1 MPSVSILLII
11 SIKATRPHE
20 GSLRAERI
28 INPGAEYFCVQ
39 GWNFCCHTC
48 FTNKHAPHDSF
59 SEIMIQIVRNIL
71 LLCQFIRNIGFQF
84 VSI

>member
-28 INPGAEYFCVQ
+28 GNDLAQFFLYALMRLLVC
-39 GWNFCCHTC
+39 T
-48 FTNKHAPHDSF
+48 TTKKRAPLC
-59 SEIMIQIVRNIL
+59 RNHEPNYKPNHEGQVD
-71 LLCQFIRNIGFQF
+71 C
-84 VSI
+84 SCS

>member
-28 INPGAEYFCVQ
+28 INPGAEYFLRA
-39 GWNFCCHTC
+39 GL
-48 FTNKHAPHDSF
+48 K
-59 SEIMIQIVRNIL
+59 L
-71 LLCQFIRNIGFQF
+71 LLPHLLHEQTCTSRRFF
-84 VSI
+84 